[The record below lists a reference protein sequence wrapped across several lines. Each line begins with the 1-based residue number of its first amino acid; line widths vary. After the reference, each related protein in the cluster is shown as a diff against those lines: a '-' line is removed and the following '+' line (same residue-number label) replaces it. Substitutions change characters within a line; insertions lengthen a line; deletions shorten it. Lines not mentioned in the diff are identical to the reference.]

1 MRLRI
6 FRSGWASRRMRIHF
20 STARLTPDSS
30 VACGIAKKYLVVG
43 ILGFLAALFVFAIP
57 CSSQAAE
64 NEPGIDEK
72 VKTFLNRMRN
82 RWRDLNVPEA
92 DGKILYEIIIQ
103 NNYKKA
109 LEVGTSTGH
118 SAIWIAWAL
127 SKTGGK
133 LITIEIDE
141 GRYRQAL
148 THFKEA
154 GLSQHID
161 ARLADAH
168 RLVNEL
174 PGSFDFVFI
183 DADKDWY
190 TNYAKAL
197 IPKLQSGGCITAH
210 NVEEPR
216 PGDRGRYRL
225 RGTDEYF
232 RYMKS
237 LPDFETSIHPQSRAG
252 VAVSCKKK

>member
-1 MRLRI
+1 M
-6 FRSGWASRRMRIHF
+6 
-20 STARLTPDSS
+20 
-30 VACGIAKKYLVVG
+30 KKPLSAG
-43 ILGFLAALFVFAIP
+43 ILGLLAVLLALTVA
-57 CSSQAAE
+57 SNSQAAE
-64 NEPGIDEK
+64 KERAIDEK
-72 VKTFLNRMRN
+72 VKKFLDKMRN
-82 RWRDLNVPEA
+82 RWQDLNVPEA
-92 DGKILYEIIIQ
+92 DGKILYEIIVH
-103 NNYKKA
+103 NKYKKA

-148 THFKEA
+148 ANFKEA
-154 GLSQHID
+154 GLSEYID

-174 PGSFDFVFI
+174 PGPFDFVFI

-197 IPKLQSGGCITAH
+197 IPKVERGGCMTAH

-216 PGDRGRYRL
+216 AGYRGRYRL
-225 RGTDEYF
+225 SGTDEYYQ
-232 RYMKS
+232 YMKS
-237 LPDFETSIHPQSRAG
+237 LPEFETSIHPQSHAG
-252 VAVSCKKK
+252 VAVSCKKKAVPIGKPGKIM